1 MTWQAYAR
9 VIVVYLAVA
18 LSVVFAIRV
27 WGDGLL
33 VTLLLLNGGLSA
45 LAALPWWPRAVKR
58 LLRLLCEALS
68 RSPAQ
73 CYPCWRPS
81 C

>member
-58 LLRLLCEALS
+58 LLRLLCGALS